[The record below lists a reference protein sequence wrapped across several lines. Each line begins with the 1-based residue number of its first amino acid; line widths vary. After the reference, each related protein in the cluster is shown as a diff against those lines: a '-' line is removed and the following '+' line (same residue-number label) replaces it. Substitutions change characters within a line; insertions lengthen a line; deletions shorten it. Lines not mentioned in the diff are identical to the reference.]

1 MHLIFIGSLLPDR
14 VAAAIRIRA
23 TPSVDDE
30 RHATAI

>member
-14 VAAAIRIRA
+14 VAAAIRA